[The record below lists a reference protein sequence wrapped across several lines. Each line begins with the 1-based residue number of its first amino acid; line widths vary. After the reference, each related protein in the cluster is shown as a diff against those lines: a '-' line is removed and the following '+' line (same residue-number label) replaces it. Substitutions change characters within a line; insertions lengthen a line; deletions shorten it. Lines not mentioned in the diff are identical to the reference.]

1 MSMFYQ
7 QVEVTLEFTAPILG
21 TVVEDSAIWE
31 QWIRPK
37 QSPLY
42 RKGKLN
48 PEEIGGEAYAEAVDQ
63 YLEKTADEEVM
74 VTTLEKAEKDA
85 QDEDAPKKTPVTSFF
100 QDEHGPM
107 LLNYQVLGHLK
118 ELGNLG
124 KEAVGVKNLRNK
136 ISQYVYV
143 SPRKIYFDQPI
154 TGNLTRPLRAETMQ
168 GPRVALASSDVVREG
183 THIHFTLKIL
193 RNPPL
198 KGHKTPEVTADV
210 LETLMGEMGEIRGVG
225 QWRSSGQFGMY
236 TIQQWDVTDLP

>member
-1 MSMFYQ
+1 MSLFYQ
-7 QVEVTLEFTAPILG
+7 EVQVTLEFTAPILG
-21 TVVEDSAIWE
+21 TVVEDSAIWD

-42 RKGKLN
+42 RKGQLD
-48 PEEIGGEAYAEAVDQ
+48 PEKMGGTAYAEAVDQ
-63 YLEKTADEEVM
+63 YLEKTADEEAM

-85 QDEDAPKKTPVTSFF
+85 QDEDTAKKTPVTSFF
-100 QDEHGPM
+100 QDEHGAM

-154 TGNLTRPLRAETMQ
+154 SGNLTRPLRAETMQ
-168 GPRVALASSDVVREG
+168 GPRVALASSDVIREG
-183 THIHFTLKIL
+183 SHITFTIKIL

-198 KGHKTPEVTADV
+198 KGHKTPEVNAEI
-210 LETLMGEMGEIRGVG
+210 LHTLMEEMGAVRGIG
-225 QWRSSGQFGMY
+225 QWRSGQWGVY
-236 TIQQWDVTDLP
+236 EITHWTVKDLG